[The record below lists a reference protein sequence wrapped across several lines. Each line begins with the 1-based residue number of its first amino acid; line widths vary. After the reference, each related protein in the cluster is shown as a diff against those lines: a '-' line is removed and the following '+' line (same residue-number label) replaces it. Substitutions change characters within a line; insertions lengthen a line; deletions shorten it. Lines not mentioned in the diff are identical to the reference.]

1 MTIVTKGMGAV
12 LKSIKGLKKSKK
24 FPGPKAEPKLVNQ
37 WKKRKAKG
45 ERVTSEHVATD
56 PRMDR
61 IHRTKSR
68 RSTTAL
74 KIKEFRKNKGRF
86 TGATSNVA
94 GSIQKSPFYKPG
106 SKVVQRGPMAVLL
119 KAGNKK
125 KDLRKFKTQ
134 IKGGRI
140 NK

>member
-1 MTIVTKGMGAV
+1 MTILTKGMGVV
-12 LKSIKGLKKSKK
+12 LKSIEGLKKSKK
-24 FPGPKAEPKLVNQ
+24 FPGPKAESKLVDQ
-37 WKKRKAKG
+37 WIKRKAGG
-45 ERVTSEHVATD
+45 ERVTGEHIATD

-68 RSTTAL
+68 RNTLAS
-74 KIKEFRKNKGRF
+74 KIKQFRKNKGKF
-86 TGATSNVA
+86 TAATSNVA
-94 GSIQKSPFYKPG
+94 GSIQKSPHFKPG

-125 KDLRKFKTQ
+125 KDLRQFKTQ